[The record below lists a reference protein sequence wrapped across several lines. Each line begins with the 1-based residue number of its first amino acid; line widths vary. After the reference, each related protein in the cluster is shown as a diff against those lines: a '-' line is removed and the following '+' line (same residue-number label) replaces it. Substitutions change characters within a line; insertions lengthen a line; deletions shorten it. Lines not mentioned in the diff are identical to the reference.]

1 MTTTFET
8 IEKEKTE
15 AELRR
20 FVQMPF
26 YRDNKQ
32 IVDAQEKIKSLEIK
46 YTKLKD
52 DYAKLNDSNS
62 KMIA

>member
-1 MTTTFET
+1 
-8 IEKEKTE
+8 
-15 AELRR
+15 
-20 FVQMPF
+20 MPF